1 MDSASFNVL
10 RTNFSLPSTL
20 DHSIQKFDSTQSSRD
35 THKIWERNEML
46 NNDSISNIYIYI
58 YIYRIKPNYRNFAP
72 DNCNDLKQEKK
83 KRHHAAQNCPAWT
96 NCLWNY
102 YSTLFLWVRIYI
114 YIYNLELGNVPSSQT
129 KLNIYKVAL
138 LHSCLGN
145 HKRSIN
151 HVHSTWPSP
160 CFFELLLSH
169 TWKKMKNK
177 KKH

>member
-1 MDSASFNVL
+1 
-10 RTNFSLPSTL
+10 
-20 DHSIQKFDSTQSSRD
+20 
-35 THKIWERNEML
+35 ML
-46 NNDSISNIYIYI
+46 NNDSISNIYIYIYI

-83 KRHHAAQNCPAWT
+83 KKASCGPKLPRMNQLPMKLLQHIILMSSN
-96 NCLWNY
+96 
-102 YSTLFLWVRIYI
+102 I

>member
-1 MDSASFNVL
+1 MIVFQ
-10 RTNFSLPSTL
+10 T
-20 DHSIQKFDSTQSSRD
+20 
-35 THKIWERNEML
+35 
-46 NNDSISNIYIYI
+46 YIYI
-58 YIYRIKPNYRNFAP
+58 YIELNQITEISPQITAMTWN
-72 DNCNDLKQEKK
+72 KK
-83 KRHHAAQNCPAWT
+83 KKKKKGIMRPKIAQHEPIAYEIIT
-96 NCLWNY
+96 AH
-102 YSTLFLWVRIYI
+102 YSYEFEYIYIYI

-129 KLNIYKVAL
+129 KLNIYKVAF

>member
-1 MDSASFNVL
+1 M
-10 RTNFSLPSTL
+10 RP
-20 DHSIQKFDSTQSSRD
+20 
-35 THKIWERNEML
+35 KI
-46 NNDSISNIYIYI
+46 
-58 YIYRIKPNYRNFAP
+58 
-72 DNCNDLKQEKK
+72 
-83 KRHHAAQNCPAWT
+83 AQNEPIAYEIIT
-96 NCLWNY
+96 AH
-102 YSTLFLWVRIYI
+102 YSYEFEYIYI
-114 YIYNLELGNVPSSQT
+114 YIYNLELGNVPNSQT
-129 KLNIYKVAL
+129 KLNIYKVAF